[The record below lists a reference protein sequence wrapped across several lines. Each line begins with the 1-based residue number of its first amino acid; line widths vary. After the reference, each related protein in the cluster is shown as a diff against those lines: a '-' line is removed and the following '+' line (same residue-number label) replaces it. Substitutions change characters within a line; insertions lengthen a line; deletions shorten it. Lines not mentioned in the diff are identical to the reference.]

1 MFYKFSNWIIGLL
14 AVLAVNYYVTNLSLS
29 SQLNSSKSQLDS
41 SFQDLMGVEKLEIQR
56 LLDNFQ
62 TDLVQR
68 LNYKVDKAENSLHGQ
83 GKDQMME
90 LRVKLKEIKEDLGNI
105 KVQSVQNVEQMKPAV
120 DVVKI
125 SETIHTTPVQEK
137 LSAASSEVNVE
148 DFPFCDDLY
157 LSEVFHNPDKHK
169 VKIRNTLD
177 IHPQVVNET
186 MGNEV
191 ANGCYTPKHCI
202 SRQHIALVV
211 PYRQREKY
219 VSTFLYHIHKFLQTQ
234 HRSYCIILSEQYR
247 KFLSIKMKK
256 LNFLLFTNQL

>member
-14 AVLAVNYYVTNLSLS
+14 TVLAVNYYVTNLSLS
-29 SQLNSSKSQLDS
+29 SQLSSSKSQLDS
-41 SFQDLMGVEKLEIQR
+41 SFQDLMGVEKVEIQK
-56 LLDNFQ
+56 LLDSFQ
-62 TDLVQR
+62 TDLIQR
-68 LNYKVDKAENSLHGQ
+68 LNYKVDKAESSLHGQ
-83 GKDQMME
+83 SKDQMME
-90 LRVKLKEIKEDLGNI
+90 LRIKLKELKDDLGNI
-105 KVQSVQNVEQMKPAV
+105 KVQSVQNVVKMNPVAEAV
-120 DVVKI
+120 K
-125 SETIHTTPVQEK
+125 TTQPVHAASFQEK
-137 LSAASSEVNVE
+137 AVQTSNEVNVQ
-148 DFPFCDDLY
+148 DLPFCDDLY
-157 LSEVFHNPDKHK
+157 LSEVFYNPDKHK

-191 ANGCYTPKHCI
+191 VNGCYTPKHCI

-247 KFLSIKMKK
+247 K
-256 LNFLLFTNQL
+256 LLLKN